1 MKRSWLKNLIK
12 KCSKAMRSRMF
23 NSMEKIMLM
32 MRSTG
37 QSREDFA
44 KQVDQAMQAFYE
56 QYHDEEEYVAYVKKY
71 WGGKT
76 GQPCHT
82 LAC

>member
-76 GQPCHT
+76 GQPFHT

>member
-1 MKRSWLKNLIK
+1 
-12 KCSKAMRSRMF
+12 MF